1 MAQPRKQR
9 SCQLSK
15 YLNDIGVLVTR
26 AAHQSSEI
34 ESLIENEGGTP
45 YSVPLI
51 KIASPESWRKADS
64 AIGELDSFDWIL
76 FTSVNGVNGFCGR
89 VTPNGKNIRH
99 MLPNKIAAV
108 GPKTRK
114 RLEDIGLKVS
124 LQPKKYDGD
133 NLLKLF
139 KKERIKA
146 KKILFPGA
154 EYGRDRLIDRLTNIG
169 SLVTS
174 VPVYRTIP
182 NDDVNTKRL
191 ISLFEDEIIRI
202 ATFFSPSTFKVFLNN
217 LPREIIEKTLNKS
230 VAVAVIGSTTSKY
243 VKGLG
248 FKTDIVPEEHTAL
261 GLTEAMKSWAKTYGI
276 PENRRATQTFTNRGK
291 G

>member
-1 MAQPRKQR
+1 M
-9 SCQLSK
+9 SK

-99 MLPNKIAAV
+99 LLPNKIAAV

-154 EYGRDRLIDRLTNIG
+154 EYGRDRLIQFLVEHTG
-169 SLVTS
+169 SKTS
-174 VPVYRTIP
+174 
-182 NDDVNTKRL
+182 DL
-191 ISLFEDEIIRI
+191 L
-202 ATFFSPSTFKVFLNN
+202 
-217 LPREIIEKTLNKS
+217 KTLS
-230 VAVAVIGSTTSKY
+230 ADIHRFADGAPQHDDITMVAFRFRSGVECGEESGHDRESPVISKRERH
-243 VKGLG
+243 
-248 FKTDIVPEEHTAL
+248 KTRPVGDR
-261 GLTEAMKSWAKTYGI
+261 S
-276 PENRRATQTFTNRGK
+276 QQ
-291 G
+291 